1 MFLQY
6 LPSLSQLQNFPEL
19 WLSILDFMDK
29 FLHLYGRSWK
39 LKQLQIH
46 AAGMWWAPYV
56 PTQPTWRVQQPWNY
70 HKFSCCSYLQW
81 RPKATTDCC
90 CSERKEVGHQGWLTC
105 IQGCIVLHTSMDTP
119 DNNSMWIFS
128 LSIHFQF
135 MGCSLMALLSTN
147 NCYRT
152 SMFGAWMHSIFT
164 NHIFKPVTTNCMQR
178 FRD

>member
-1 MFLQY
+1 MTGHPWLHGQVS
-6 LPSLSQLQNFPEL
+6 PSLWEIMEIEAIANTCSRNVMG
-19 WLSILDFMDK
+19 S
-29 FLHLYGRSWK
+29 S
-39 LKQLQIH
+39 
-46 AAGMWWAPYV
+46 

-90 CSERKEVGHQGWLTC
+90 SERKEVEHQGWLTC
-105 IQGCIVLHTSMDTP
+105 IHGCIVLHTSMD
-119 DNNSMWIFS
+119 NSRQPQHVNI
-128 LSIHFQF
+128 LPQHTFQF

-152 SMFGAWMHSIFT
+152 SMFGAWMHPIFT

-178 FRD
+178 SGSETRLVLDILLVHKSV